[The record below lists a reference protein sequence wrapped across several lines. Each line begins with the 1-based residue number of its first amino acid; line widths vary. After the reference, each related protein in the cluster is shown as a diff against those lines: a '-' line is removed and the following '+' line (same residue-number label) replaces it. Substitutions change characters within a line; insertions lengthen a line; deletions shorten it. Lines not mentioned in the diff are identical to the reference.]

1 MIHLNIGS
9 NLDSKFGDKFKNISI
24 AIELLINSNIKIKKI
39 SNFYKTPSYPNKK
52 LPNFINVGVSGKYEY
67 TETVLMKEINLIEKK
82 IGRIKSKKN
91 DPRVCDIDIIDFNGL
106 IIDKKDLQIPHK
118 KCHLRN
124 FVLFPIL
131 EIDSEWVHP
140 INQKNVKFLINK
152 LDQKSRIEI
161 TRLNKNVIINT

>member
-1 MIHLNIGS
+1 MVELNQ
-9 NLDSKFGDKFKNISI
+9 
-24 AIELLINSNIKIKKI
+24 
-39 SNFYKTPSYPNKK
+39 
-52 LPNFINVGVSGKYEY
+52 
-67 TETVLMKEINLIEKK
+67 
-82 IGRIKSKKN
+82 KKN

>member
-9 NLDSKFGDKFKNISI
+9 NLDSKFGNKFKNISI
-24 AIELLINSNIKIKKI
+24 AIELLINSKIKIKKI

>member
-118 KCHLRN
+118 KGKAYGSERN
-124 FVLFPIL
+124 NTGWRVG
-131 EIDSEWVHP
+131 
-140 INQKNVKFLINK
+140 NK
-152 LDQKSRIEI
+152 AASNYSRTE
-161 TRLNKNVIINT
+161 